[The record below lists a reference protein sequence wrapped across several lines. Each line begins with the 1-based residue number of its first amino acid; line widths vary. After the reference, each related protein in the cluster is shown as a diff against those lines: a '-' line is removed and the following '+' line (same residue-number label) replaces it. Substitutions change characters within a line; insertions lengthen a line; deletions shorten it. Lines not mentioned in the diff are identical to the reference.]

1 MYRCKVKMVYSGGEK
16 MAKNLEFGSLLDLYG
31 SLISEKQFEAM
42 DYYYNQDL
50 SLSEI
55 GEFLG
60 ISRQAVRNN
69 IKKGEENIEEFEEK
83 LGLYKK
89 LEKINKKIEKT
100 AEKLEKLNA
109 GLKNPKIEEIVK
121 ELSGIELI

>member
-1 MYRCKVKMVYSGGEK
+1 
-16 MAKNLEFGSLLDLYG
+16 MAKNLEFGALIDIYG
-31 SLISEKQFEAM
+31 SLVSEKQFEAM

-55 GEFLG
+55 GELLG

-69 IKKGEENIEEFEEK
+69 IKKGEENIKEFEK
-83 LGLYKK
+83 NLGLYKK
-89 LEKINKKIEKT
+89 LEQINLKIEKT
-100 AEKLEKLNA
+100 AEKLEKINA
-109 GLKNPKIEEIVK
+109 DLKNPKISEIVE

>member
-1 MYRCKVKMVYSGGEK
+1 
-16 MAKNLEFGSLLDLYG
+16 MAKNLEFGALLDLYG
-31 SLISEKQFEAM
+31 SLISEKQYEAM

-55 GEFLG
+55 GELLS

-69 IKKGEENIEEFEEK
+69 IKKGEENILDYENN

-89 LEKINKKIEKT
+89 LERANKKIEKT
-100 AEKLEKLNA
+100 ALKLQ
-109 GLKNPKIEEIVK
+109 KINSRLQDPGIEGIIR

>member
-16 MAKNLEFGSLLDLYG
+16 MAKNLEFGALLDLYG
-31 SLISEKQFEAM
+31 SLISEKQSEAM

-55 GEFLG
+55 GELLN

-69 IKKGEENIEEFEEK
+69 IKKGEENILDFENR

-89 LEKINKKIEKT
+89 LEKVNVKIENAAKKLRKINKELGNEKIE
-100 AEKLEKLNA
+100 AIA
-109 GLKNPKIEEIVK
+109 K
-121 ELSGIELI
+121 ELSGIELV

>member
-1 MYRCKVKMVYSGGEK
+1 MS
-16 MAKNLEFGSLLDLYG
+16 KNLEFSTLLDLYG
-31 SLISEKQFEAM
+31 NLISEKQYEAM

-55 GEFLG
+55 GELLG

-69 IKKGEENIEEFEEK
+69 IKKGEENILQYEEN

-89 LEKINKKIEKT
+89 LSEADKTIEKT
-100 AEKLEKLNA
+100 AQGLKKMNEKLESPEIEKL
-109 GLKNPKIEEIVK
+109 IEE
-121 ELSGIELI
+121 LLGIELI

>member
-31 SLISEKQFEAM
+31 SLISEKQYESM
-42 DYYYNQDL
+42 DCYYNQDL

-55 GEFLG
+55 GELMG

-69 IKKGEENIEEFEEK
+69 IKKGEENILEFEEK

-89 LEKINKKIEKT
+89 LEKISLEIENAVKKLRAENKTVKNSKIEKI
-100 AEKLEKLNA
+100 AD
-109 GLKNPKIEEIVK
+109 

>member
-1 MYRCKVKMVYSGGEK
+1 
-16 MAKNLEFGSLLDLYG
+16 MAKNLEFGALLDLYG
-31 SLISEKQFEAM
+31 SLISEKQYEAM
-42 DYYYNQDL
+42 DYWYNQDL
-50 SLSEI
+50 SLAEI
-55 GEFLG
+55 GELLG

-89 LEKINKKIEKT
+89 LEKINRKIEKT
-100 AEKLEKLNA
+100 TDKLSKINSN
-109 GLKNPKIEEIVK
+109 LKNPEIEGIVK

>member
-1 MYRCKVKMVYSGGEK
+1 
-16 MAKNLEFGSLLDLYG
+16 MAKNLEFGGLLDLYG

-42 DYYYNQDL
+42 DYWYNQDL

-55 GEFLG
+55 GELLG

-69 IKKGEENIEEFEEK
+69 IKKGEENIEEFENK

-89 LEKINKKIEKT
+89 LENINRRIEKLTLSLEKINS
-100 AEKLEKLNA
+100 
-109 GLKNPKIEEIVK
+109 GLKNTEIEEIVK

>member
-1 MYRCKVKMVYSGGEK
+1 
-16 MAKNLEFGSLLDLYG
+16 MAKNLEFGGLLDIYG

-55 GEFLG
+55 GELLG

-69 IKKGEENIEEFEEK
+69 IIKGEENIKEFEK
-83 LGLYKK
+83 NLGLYKK
-89 LEKINKKIEKT
+89 LEKINLKIEKT
-100 AEKLEKLNA
+100 AEKLKKINA
-109 GLKNPKIEEIVK
+109 GLNNPKISEIVE